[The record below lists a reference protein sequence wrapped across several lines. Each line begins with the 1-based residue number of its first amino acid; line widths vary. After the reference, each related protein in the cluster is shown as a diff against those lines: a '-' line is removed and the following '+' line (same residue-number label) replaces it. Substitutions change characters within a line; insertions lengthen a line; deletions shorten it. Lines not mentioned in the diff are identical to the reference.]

1 MEAKVEFVIS
11 GNLRLDVVLLLPH
24 PFAGSRGKIRVEN
37 GKAVFKEEK
46 GVIMLAIVLDDG
58 TETWS
63 ALETVRLLNPVFRE
77 ITTAMWEKKE

>member
-24 PFAGSRGKIRVEN
+24 INAGSRGKIKVEG
-37 GKAVFKEEK
+37 GKAVHKEEK

-58 TETWS
+58 TEVWS

-77 ITTAMWEKKE
+77 ITLAMWEKKE